1 MSVKLNDSC
10 LKLGCLNIEK
20 YRHIERIIPAL
31 CENDLDVIC
40 LQEVPEDMVG
50 RIAQALGAS
59 AYYVATWR
67 VWREDVELEKA
78 FGLAVLVRR
87 GAAVNYDESLYH
99 AASVTDRPHPHNGM
113 LQYVTIEKDGL
124 LYHIGNT
131 HFRWTPNGMPTLDQY
146 RDMSELLGVIET
158 KIYDADIVLCGDFNA
173 PRGGPLWE
181 KLSVRFRD
189 SVPPFIVTTL
199 DQEYH
204 RAAPIFLVVDG
215 MSTSAHYSTFDVEV
229 VGGLSD
235 HMLIAGKVA
244 RVLY

>member
-1 MSVKLNDSC
+1 VKFNDSC

-50 RIAQALGAS
+50 RLAQALQAS
-59 AYYVATWR
+59 AYYVTTWR
-67 VWREDVELEKA
+67 VWREDFQQEKA
-78 FGLAVLVRR
+78 FGLAVFVRR
-87 GAAVNYDESLYH
+87 GAAVNYDDFLYH
-99 AASVTDRPHPHNGM
+99 AAAETDQPCPHNGM
-113 LQYVTIEKDGL
+113 LQYLTIEKDGV
-124 LYHIGNT
+124 LYHVGNT
-131 HFRWTPNGMPTLDQY
+131 HFRWTPNALPSLDQY

-158 KIYDADIVLCGDFNA
+158 QLPDDGIILCGDFNA
-173 PRGGPLWE
+173 PRGGPVWD
-181 KLSVRFRD
+181 KLSARFRD
-189 SVPPFIVTTL
+189 GVPPFIMTTL

-215 MSTSAHYSTFDVEV
+215 IFTSAHYDTFDVEV

-235 HMLIAGKVA
+235 HMLVAGKVV